1 VTQQVGGASS
11 GLCSCAISKAPLHV
25 EAQAPAFPIL
35 IVGSAVRTSSK
46 QHHCWLWASHV
57 AGSRSRLAL
66 GMTVHT
72 RIYATFDEAGGPRLP
87 AMLLGSKASDGDN
100 SWTHTFTHFRVDPM
114 ARRYIVE
121 LLLEFR
127 GVVQAHTEVQVSL
140 RVALCKARRLFKRC

>member
-1 VTQQVGGASS
+1 M
-11 GLCSCAISKAPLHV
+11 
-25 EAQAPAFPIL
+25 
-35 IVGSAVRTSSK
+35 
-46 QHHCWLWASHV
+46 

-100 SWTHTFTHFRVDPM
+100 SWTHTFTHFRVDPI

-121 LLLEFR
+121 NVLEFR
-127 GVVQAHTEVQVSL
+127 GAVQAHTELQVSL
-140 RVALCKARRLFKRC
+140 RVAMHIDM